1 MELWTRCAD
10 YLLRHNRGEA
20 INRALEDI
28 NRYLANRG
36 SSLGQHNLPEPQR
49 DRHDDEVNRELDFFH
64 QRRNTLR
71 TAADTAYGTMNP
83 DQSRIFDTILQRLEE
98 PNALFFV
105 DGRAGRGKTF
115 LMAAICDRIRGD
127 GGIVCV
133 VGTTA
138 LSVIHYER
146 GRTAHSAFGIPKR

>member
-1 MELWTRCAD
+1 MPSPGTTGRHSYGSYSLTFCWTFLSPPWNCGPGSKTNCAD

-71 TAADTAYGTMNP
+71 TALPM
-83 DQSRIFDTILQRLEE
+83 
-98 PNALFFV
+98 
-105 DGRAGRGKTF
+105 
-115 LMAAICDRIRGD
+115 
-127 GGIVCV
+127 
-133 VGTTA
+133 
-138 LSVIHYER
+138 ER
-146 GRTAHSAFGIPKR
+146 